1 MFQLVV
7 LTAVPF
13 IWFGMV
19 AAISFLETPLKFRA
33 PGMTVALGVGI
44 GRIVFKALN
53 SIEALFAIVLVIAV
67 LTNPS
72 AAPLTARAALGVAVA
87 TLAVQVLVLRPS
99 MAKRTRPLAQ
109 SAAITANP
117 GDSGGSSSSPTN
129 VTVAAQDP
137 DPAAPAASLAA
148 AVITETPPVPI
159 AKKATAAHLSYVAVE
174 LIKFVALPI
183 AGIAVLLAAL

>member
-1 MFQLVV
+1 MTQLVV

-33 PGMTVALGVGI
+33 PGMTVPLGVGI

-53 SIEALFAIVLVIAV
+53 SIEVLFAIVLVIAV
-67 LTNPS
+67 LTKPS
-72 AAPLTARAALGVAVA
+72 AAPPTARTALGVAGLA
-87 TLAVQVLVLRPS
+87 LAVQVLLLRPS

-109 SAAITANP
+109 SAAAL
-117 GDSGGSSSSPTN
+117 
-129 VTVAAQDP
+129 DP
-137 DPAAPAASLAA
+137 DLAAPEASLAA
-148 AVITETPPVPI
+148 AVITEAPPLPVP
-159 AKKATAAHLSYVAVE
+159 KKATAAHVSYVAAE
-174 LIKFVALPI
+174 LIKFVALPV